1 MTEVQHPADEPFE
14 DQDIEIPDDVREFAT
29 QLFDLCRQGGPDA
42 VRTMDECL
50 AEGLPPDLANQ
61 DGNTFLML
69 AAYNGNA
76 DVLEVLIRHG
86 ADVNALNDRGQSPLA
101 GAIFKKE
108 DAVIDLLL
116 DAGADPQAGH
126 PTALQ
131 SAEMF
136 GRPDLV
142 ERLHAAGPDAGEE
155 SEN

>member
-1 MTEVQHPADEPFE
+1 MTEVHHPAEEPA
-14 DQDIEIPDDVREFAT
+14 DDSDIDIPDDVREFAT
-29 QLFDLCRQGGPDA
+29 QLFDLCRQGGAQA
-42 VRTMDECL
+42 VSTMDECL

-108 DAVIDLLL
+108 DQVIDLLL
-116 DAGADPQAGH
+116 NAGADPHAGH

-142 ERLHAAGPDAGEE
+142 ERLEAAAKDQA
-155 SEN
+155 